1 MKIFIRYLKGLA
13 VLFYHAIPVLVYCSS
28 FYALYQA
35 CMHVNGTAALCL
47 VYGIISLTISVILTF
62 SHGARF
68 FDVTFQSSKKKSA
81 AADNDK
87 KNF

>member
-1 MKIFIRYLKGLA
+1 MKMFINYLKGLA
-13 VLFYHAIPVLVYCSS
+13 VLFYHAIPTLLYGSS

-35 CMHVNGTAALCL
+35 CVHVNGTAALCL

-62 SHGARF
+62 IHYTRF
-68 FDVTFQSSKKKSA
+68 FDVTFPSNKKKSA
-81 AADNDK
+81 AADKDK

>member
-1 MKIFIRYLKGLA
+1 MKMFINYLKGLA
-13 VLFYHAIPVLVYCSS
+13 VLFYHAIPILVYSSS

-35 CMHVNGTAALCL
+35 CVHVNCTAALWL

-62 SHGARF
+62 IHCARF
-68 FDVTFQSSKKKSA
+68 FDVTFPSSKKKSA
-81 AADNDK
+81 AADKDK

>member
-1 MKIFIRYLKGLA
+1 MKMFINYLKGLA
-13 VLFYHAIPVLVYCSS
+13 VLFYHAIPTLLYGSS

-35 CMHVNGTAALCL
+35 CVHVNGTAALCL

-62 SHGARF
+62 IHCARF
-68 FDVTFQSSKKKSA
+68 FDVTFPSSKKKSA

>member
-1 MKIFIRYLKGLA
+1 MKMFIKYLKGIA
-13 VLFYHAIPVLVYCSS
+13 VLFYHVIPTMLYGSSVYA
-28 FYALYQA
+28 FYQA
-35 CMHVNGTAALCL
+35 CVHVNGTAALCI

-68 FDVTFQSSKKKSA
+68 FDVTFPSNKEKLA
-81 AADNDK
+81 AADSDK